1 MNKRD
6 YYEVL
11 GVEKSAS
18 ADEIKRAFRK
28 QAVELHP
35 DRGGD
40 EEKFKELNEA
50 YEVLKD
56 PQKKSAYDQFGHA
69 AGAHQAGGGQYG
81 GGAGGYGQG
90 FEGFDFSQFTGGG
103 GQAGFSGFEDLF
115 GAFFGGA
122 RSRPRDVE
130 VAMTIDFREAIFGV
144 TKDITLRVADHQ
156 KGDRKQEDVKVKI
169 PAGIDDGQSIRLDGH
184 GEVNQ
189 QGDKGNLYVHIR
201 VRPDKD
207 FERQGPNIVSRVK
220 VDMADAALGTTT
232 KVKTLDGEV
241 KVKVPAGS
249 QHGKVL
255 KLSGKGVPII
265 NSTRRG
271 DHLIEIL
278 VDVPHKL
285 SAKQKK
291 LLEEYRQASGKKTP
305 W

>member
-1 MNKRD
+1 MSKRD

-11 GVEKSAS
+11 GVAKSAS
-18 ADEIKRAFRK
+18 PDDIKRAFRK
-28 QAVELHP
+28 KAVELHP

-40 EEKFKELNEA
+40 EEQFKELNEA

-56 PQKKSAYDQFGHA
+56 GQKKAAYDQFGHA

-81 GGAGGYGQG
+81 GGAGAQG
-90 FEGFDFSQFTGGG
+90 FDGFDFSQFTGG

-130 VAMTIDFREAIFGV
+130 VSMTIDFREAIFGA
-144 TKDITLRVADHQ
+144 TKEITLRVADHQ
-156 KGDRKQEDVKVKI
+156 KGERKQEDVKVKI
-169 PAGIDDGQSIRLDGH
+169 PAGIDDGQSIRLSGH

-189 QGDKGNLYVHIR
+189 QGAKGDLYVHIR

-207 FERQGPNIVSRVK
+207 FQRQGSHIVSRIK
-220 VDMADAALGTTT
+220 VGMIDAALGTTAEVT
-232 KVKTLDGEV
+232 TLDGKV
-241 KVKVPAGS
+241 KVKIPAGT

-255 KLSGKGVPII
+255 KLTGKGVPLVN

-278 VDVPHKL
+278 IEVPHKL

-291 LLEEYRQASGKKTP
+291 LLEDFRATEGKKKF

>member
-1 MNKRD
+1 MSKRD

-11 GVEKSAS
+11 GVDKSAS

-28 QAVELHP
+28 KAVELHP

-40 EEKFKELNEA
+40 EDKFKELNEA

-56 PQKKSAYDQFGHA
+56 GQKKAAYDQFGHA

-81 GGAGGYGQG
+81 NGAGAQG
-90 FEGFDFSQFTGGG
+90 FDGFDFSQFNG

-130 VAMTIDFREAIFGV
+130 VSMTIDFREAIFGT

-156 KGDRKQEDVKVKI
+156 KGERKQEDVKVKI
-169 PAGIDDGQSIRLDGH
+169 PAGIDDGQSIRLAGH

-189 QGDKGNLYVHIR
+189 QGAKGDLYVHIR
-201 VRPDKD
+201 VRPDKE
-207 FERQGPNIVSRVK
+207 FQRQGSHIVSRVK
-220 VDMADAALGTTT
+220 VGMIDAALGTTAEVT
-232 KVKTLDGEV
+232 TLDGKV
-241 KVKVPAGS
+241 KVKVPAGT

-255 KLSGKGVPII
+255 KLTGKGVPLVN

-271 DHLIEIL
+271 DHMIEIL
-278 VDVPHKL
+278 IEVPHKL
-285 SAKQKK
+285 SAKQKNI
-291 LLEEYRQASGKKTP
+291 LEDYRATEGKKKF

>member
-1 MNKRD
+1 MSKRD

-11 GVEKSAS
+11 GVAKSAS
-18 ADEIKRAFRK
+18 ADEVKRAFRK
-28 QAVELHP
+28 KAVELHP

-56 PQKKSAYDQFGHA
+56 PQKKAAYDQFGHA
-69 AGAHQAGGGQYG
+69 AGAHQAGGGPYG
-81 GGAGGYGQG
+81 GGAGAQG
-90 FEGFDFSQFTGGG
+90 FEGFDFSQFTG

-130 VAMTIDFREAIFGV
+130 VSMTIDFREAIFGA
-144 TKDITLRVADHQ
+144 TKEITLRVADHQ
-156 KGDRKQEDVKVKI
+156 KGERKQEEVKVKI
-169 PAGIDDGQSIRLDGH
+169 PAGIDDGQSIRLSGH

-189 QGDKGNLYVHIR
+189 QGAKGDLYVHIR

-207 FERQGPNIVSRVK
+207 FERQGPHIISHVK
-220 VDMADAALGTTT
+220 VGMVDAALGTTAE
-232 KVKTLDGEV
+232 VKTLDGKV
-241 KVKVPAGS
+241 KVKVPTGT

-255 KLSGKGVPII
+255 KLTGKGVPLV
-265 NSTRRG
+265 NSSSRRG

-278 VDVPHKL
+278 IEVPQKL

-291 LLEEYRQASGKKTP
+291 LLEDYRATEGKKKF

>member
-1 MNKRD
+1 VSKRD

-11 GVEKSAS
+11 GIAKSAS

-28 QAVELHP
+28 KAVELHP

-40 EEKFKELNEA
+40 EEQFKELNEA

-56 PQKKSAYDQFGHA
+56 GQKKAAYDQFGHA

-81 GGAGGYGQG
+81 GGAGTQG
-90 FEGFDFSQFTGGG
+90 FDGFDFSQFTGG

-130 VAMTIDFREAIFGV
+130 VSMTIDFREAIFGT
-144 TKDITLRVADHQ
+144 TKEITLRVADHQ
-156 KGDRKQEDVKVKI
+156 KGERKQEDVKVKI
-169 PAGIDDGQSIRLDGH
+169 PAGIDDGQSIRLSGH

-189 QGDKGNLYVHIR
+189 QGAKGDLYVHIR
-201 VRPDKD
+201 VRPDKE
-207 FERQGPNIVSRVK
+207 FQRQGSHIVSRIK
-220 VDMADAALGTTT
+220 VGMIDAALGTTAE
-232 KVKTLDGEV
+232 VITLDGKV
-241 KVKVPAGS
+241 KVKIPAGT

-255 KLSGKGVPII
+255 KLTGKGVPLVN

-271 DHLIEIL
+271 DHLIEIK
-278 VDVPHKL
+278 VEVPHKL

-291 LLEEYRQASGKKTP
+291 LLEDFRATEGKKKF

>member
-11 GVEKSAS
+11 GVSKSAS

-28 QAVELHP
+28 KAVELHP

-56 PQKKSAYDQFGHA
+56 PQKKAAYDQFGHA

-81 GGAGGYGQG
+81 GAGGYQG
-90 FEGFDFSQFTGGG
+90 FEGFDFSQFTGG

-115 GAFFGGA
+115 GAFFAGA
-122 RSRPRDVE
+122 RNRPRDVE
-130 VAMTIDFREAIFGV
+130 IALTIDFKEAVFGT
-144 TKDITLRVADHQ
+144 TKEITLRVADNQ
-156 KGDRKQEDVKVKI
+156 KGERKQEDIKVKI
-169 PAGIDDGQSIRLDGH
+169 PAGIDDGQSIKLSGH
-184 GEVNQ
+184 GEVSANGAK
-189 QGDKGNLYVHIR
+189 GDLYVHVR

-207 FERQGPNIVSRVK
+207 FERHGANIVSRVK
-220 VDMADAALGTTT
+220 VGMVDAALGTTAE
-232 KVKTLDGEV
+232 VNTLDGKV
-241 KVKVPAGS
+241 KIKVPAGS

-255 KLSGKGVPII
+255 KLSGKGVPIVHS
-265 NSTRRG
+265 NKRG
-271 DHLIEIL
+271 DHLIEVL
-278 VDVPHKL
+278 LDVPTKL

-291 LLEEYRQASGKKTP
+291 LLEDFRATEGKKRF

>member
-1 MNKRD
+1 MSKRD

-11 GVEKSAS
+11 GIAKSAS

-28 QAVELHP
+28 KAVELHP

-40 EEKFKELNEA
+40 EEQFKELNEA

-56 PQKKSAYDQFGHA
+56 GQKKAAYDQFGHA

-81 GGAGGYGQG
+81 GGAGTQG
-90 FEGFDFSQFTGGG
+90 FDGFDFSQFTGG

-130 VAMTIDFREAIFGV
+130 VSMTIDFREAIFGT
-144 TKDITLRVADHQ
+144 TKEITLRVADHQ
-156 KGDRKQEDVKVKI
+156 KGERKQEDVKVKI
-169 PAGIDDGQSIRLDGH
+169 PAGIDDGQSIRLSGH

-189 QGDKGNLYVHIR
+189 QGAKGDLYVHIR
-201 VRPDKD
+201 VRPDKE
-207 FERQGPNIVSRVK
+207 FQRQGSHTVSRIK
-220 VDMADAALGTTT
+220 VGMIDAALGTTAE
-232 KVKTLDGEV
+232 VITLDGKV
-241 KVKVPAGS
+241 KVKIPAGT

-255 KLSGKGVPII
+255 KLTGKGVPLVN

-278 VDVPHKL
+278 IEVPHKL

-291 LLEEYRQASGKKTP
+291 LLEDFRATEGKKKF

>member
-1 MNKRD
+1 MSKRD

-11 GVEKSAS
+11 GVAKSAS

-28 QAVELHP
+28 KAVELHP

-40 EEKFKELNEA
+40 EEQFKELNEA

-56 PQKKSAYDQFGHA
+56 GQKKAAYDQFGHA

-81 GGAGGYGQG
+81 GGAGAQG
-90 FEGFDFSQFTGGG
+90 FDGFDFSQFTGG

-130 VAMTIDFREAIFGV
+130 VSMTIDFREAIFGV
-144 TKDITLRVADHQ
+144 TKEITLRVADHQ
-156 KGDRKQEDVKVKI
+156 KGERKQEGVKVKI
-169 PAGIDDGQSIRLDGH
+169 PAGIDDGQSIRLSGH

-189 QGDKGNLYVHIR
+189 QGAKGDLYVHIR
-201 VRPDKD
+201 VRPDKE
-207 FERQGPNIVSRVK
+207 FQRQGSHIVSRIK
-220 VDMADAALGTTT
+220 VGMIDAALGTTAEVT
-232 KVKTLDGEV
+232 TLDGKV
-241 KVKVPAGS
+241 KVKIPAGT

-255 KLSGKGVPII
+255 KLTGKGVPLVN
-265 NSTRRG
+265 NSSRRG

-278 VDVPHKL
+278 IEVPHKL

-291 LLEEYRQASGKKTP
+291 LLEDFRATEGKKKF

>member
-6 YYEVL
+6 YYQVF
-11 GVEKSAS
+11 GIDKSAG

-28 QAVELHP
+28 KAVELHP

-56 PQKKSAYDQFGHA
+56 GQKKAAYDQFGHA
-69 AGAHQAGGGQYG
+69 AGAHQAGGSQYG
-81 GGAGGYGQG
+81 AGAQG
-90 FEGFDFSQFTGGG
+90 FDGFDFSQFTGA

-130 VAMTIDFREAIFGV
+130 VSMTIDFREAIFGV
-144 TKDITLRVADHQ
+144 TKEITLRVADHQ
-156 KGDRKQEDVKVKI
+156 KGERKQEDVKVKI
-169 PAGIDDGQSIRLDGH
+169 PAGIDDGQSIRLSGH

-189 QGDKGNLYVHIR
+189 QGAKGDLYVHIR
-201 VRPDKD
+201 VRPDKE
-207 FERQGPNIVSRVK
+207 FQRQGSHIVSRIK
-220 VDMADAALGTTT
+220 VGMVDAALGTTAEVT
-232 KVKTLDGEV
+232 TLDGKV
-241 KVKVPAGS
+241 KVKVPAGT

-255 KLSGKGVPII
+255 KLTGKGVPLVN
-265 NSTRRG
+265 NSARRG
-271 DHLIEIL
+271 DHLIEIQ
-278 VDVPHKL
+278 VEVPHKL

-291 LLEEYRQASGKKTP
+291 LLEDFRATEGKKKF

>member
-1 MNKRD
+1 MSKRD

-11 GVEKSAS
+11 GVAKSAS
-18 ADEIKRAFRK
+18 PDDIKRAFRK
-28 QAVELHP
+28 KAVELHP

-40 EEKFKELNEA
+40 EEQFKELNEA

-56 PQKKSAYDQFGHA
+56 GQKKAAYDQFGHA

-81 GGAGGYGQG
+81 GGAGAQG
-90 FEGFDFSQFTGGG
+90 FDGFDFSQFTGG

-130 VAMTIDFREAIFGV
+130 VSMTIDFREAIFGA
-144 TKDITLRVADHQ
+144 TKEITLRVADHQ
-156 KGDRKQEDVKVKI
+156 KGERKQEDVKVKI
-169 PAGIDDGQSIRLDGH
+169 PAGIDDGQSIRLSGH

-189 QGDKGNLYVHIR
+189 QGAKGDLYVHIR

-207 FERQGPNIVSRVK
+207 FQRQGSHIVSRIK
-220 VDMADAALGTTT
+220 VGMIDAALGTTAEVT
-232 KVKTLDGEV
+232 TLDGKV
-241 KVKVPAGS
+241 KVKIPAGT

-255 KLSGKGVPII
+255 KLSGKGVPLVN

-278 VDVPHKL
+278 IEVPHKL

-291 LLEEYRQASGKKTP
+291 LLEDFRATEGKKKF